1 VPISNS
7 LNSLK
12 ASAFDGTLA
21 MELSKFELKFHR
33 PIAGASDQESSS
45 SKSVVP
51 SPNLP
56 TTHIL
61 RVGEVNYYFSDS
73 DIIQGGLNDNFSSR
87 AFLGHNFRMV
97 NYWSDRL
104 INDPKFS
111 VFNLECVRDLRQAGH
126 SEFEIQRALGIWGI
140 PHEIFLDNLLRAQK
154 PSAAHVLCF
163 NCLELGHFRS
173 ECVSEIWCRCCKDLG
188 QMGHVCPKRCSCHSD
203 IHEANVCPRRKVW
216 KKKGVQAINSKS

>member
-1 VPISNS
+1 
-7 LNSLK
+7 
-12 ASAFDGTLA
+12 
-21 MELSKFELKFHR
+21 MELSKFDLKFHR
-33 PIAGASDQESSS
+33 SIAGALDQQSSS
-45 SKSVVP
+45 PISVVP
-51 SPNLP
+51 SPKLP

-61 RVGEVNYYFSDS
+61 RVGEVNCSFSDS

-111 VFNLECVRDLRQAGH
+111 AFNSECVRDLRQVGH
-126 SEFEIQRALGIWGI
+126 SEFEIQRALGLWGI
-140 PHEIFLDNLLRAQK
+140 PPKKILDNLLRAQK

-173 ECVSEIWCRCCKDLG
+173 ECVSEIHCWC
-188 QMGHVCPKRCSCHSD
+188 
-203 IHEANVCPRRKVW
+203 
-216 KKKGVQAINSKS
+216 